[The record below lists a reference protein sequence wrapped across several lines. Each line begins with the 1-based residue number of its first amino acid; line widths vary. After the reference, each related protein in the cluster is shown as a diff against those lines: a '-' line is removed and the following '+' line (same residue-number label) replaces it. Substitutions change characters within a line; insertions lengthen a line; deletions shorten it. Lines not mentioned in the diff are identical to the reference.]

1 MVDGYDSLLSKSE
14 GGDAEEIVSEE
25 NGMLLST
32 LLRLY
37 FLSLK
42 VLGKWKHWSHS
53 LGRHYGHVQEKLHE
67 SHPCVEPQTPSK
79 ETVDA
84 FSKASKE
91 TAKEETTSR
100 NGTSSGSGV
109 PHDESDDEHSDLK
122 PVPTNVSKREREL
135 VIMRKVMRKWWR
147 LAGLSGHPN
156 LCDELGEGEFTIHWT
171 KAVAPRLEGR
181 IKLAGA
187 EENKS

>member
-1 MVDGYDSLLSKSE
+1 
-14 GGDAEEIVSEE
+14 
-25 NGMLLST
+25 MLLST

-53 LGRHYGHVQEKLHE
+53 LGRHYGHVQERLHE

-79 ETVDA
+79 DA
-84 FSKASKE
+84 VEAFTKASNE
-91 TAKEETTSR
+91 ATKEEKPAEPGKT
-100 NGTSSGSGV
+100 NGTAVS
-109 PHDESDDEHSDLK
+109 HDESDDDHSDVK
-122 PVPTNVSKREREL
+122 PVPTQVSKREKEL

-147 LAGLSGHPN
+147 LAGLPGHPN
-156 LCDELGEGEFTIHWT
+156 LCEELGEGEFTVHWT

-181 IKLAGA
+181 IKLAA
-187 EENKS
+187 SSS